1 MDNEIIQ
8 SDMVFFE
15 ISAKIYFKRQL
26 KFHLFAFKTKVLK
39 FFLILVAY
47 VVLLSAYSISVKQY
61 SDLIFNAV
69 MLGIAVIIIV
79 ISIFAPIIDELYY
92 NDDIPDKYIFYAD
105 RVVNIDFHGS
115 VTAYYKDI
123 KAAYETEEYFYINLV
138 KNSYGIIDKDKFSA
152 EAYDEFRRFLYEK
165 LGDKFKMNR

>member
-8 SDMVFFE
+8 SNKILFE
-15 ISAKIYFKRQL
+15 FSSRVNFKRQL
-26 KFHLFAFKTKVLK
+26 KFQLFFFKVKILK
-39 FFLILVAY
+39 FFLLLIAY
-47 VVLLSAYSISVKQY
+47 IVLLSVYSIAVKQY

-69 MLGIAVIIIV
+69 MLGIAVVIIV

-92 NDDIPDKYIFYAD
+92 NDDIPDKYIFYGD
-105 RVVNIDFHGS
+105 RLENIDFHGS
-115 VTAYYKDI
+115 VTANYKDI
-123 KAAYETEEYFYINLV
+123 KIVYETEEYFYINIV

-152 EAYDEFRRFLYEK
+152 EACDEFRRFLYEK